1 MLHDDPPFG
10 FPSLSGGLHTD
21 LTKYAPGYTHKDAL
35 VGLSILLTHVGL
47 VRARFGPKQS
57 FRDYTNAL
65 LFDVVFSRLSG
76 YPTFTPRALLRYYAI
91 VTLGSDIVMRLCDS
105 ESFIAFCVVRTII
118 VRYY

>member
-1 MLHDDPPFG
+1 MHPILN
-10 FPSLSGGLHTD
+10 TD

-35 VGLSILLTHVGL
+35 LGVSILAAHVGL
-47 VRARFGPKQS
+47 VRARFGPKQP
-57 FRDYTNAL
+57 FRDYTSAL
-65 LFDVVFSRLSG
+65 LFDVVFSRLFG
-76 YPTFTPRALLRYYAI
+76 CPAFTPRALLRYYTI